1 MSESKQLE
9 DNVWAFLDR
18 AGDLYA
24 AMVEVRFR
32 QEMHSNC
39 LEMGM
44 QSPIEHLFWV
54 AMRVM
59 CEAEYETF
67 CPDVDKVDGKEVPGH
82 GVYVQPQAKVGRY
95 RADFIVSR
103 VPRFSY
109 ESRSMPVLVELDGH
123 DFHDKDKKQRAY
135 EKQRDRFFVKQG
147 YQVLHYTGSEI
158 VADPFKVAH
167 EVLSLL
173 GATSNPVYD
182 PSAPLG

>member
-1 MSESKQLE
+1 MSNQNKLAN
-9 DNVWAFLDR
+9 NVLSFLDR
-18 AGDLYA
+18 ASDLYA
-24 AMVEVRFR
+24 VMVQDRFE

-39 LEMGM
+39 VEIGM
-44 QSPIEHLFWV
+44 QSPIEHLFWI
-54 AMRVM
+54 AMYVL
-59 CEAEYETF
+59 CEAEYEPF
-67 CPDVDKVDGKEVPGH
+67 NPDHHEIDGDCAWRP
-82 GVYVQPQAKVGRY
+82 GVYVQPQAKVGTY
-95 RADFIVSR
+95 RADFCVWR
-103 VPRFSY
+103 EPGFCGDR
-109 ESRSMPVLVELDGH
+109 MKPVLVELDGH

-182 PSAPLG
+182 ASAPLG